1 MARSRTAPQSQTLTR
16 APKQFRRPP
25 GRERAGRRID
35 LVRRAEIGAERRSR
49 TRAALLNAALKLFG
63 HAHGRA
69 TRIEDVCAR
78 ARVARGT
85 FYNHFTGI
93 EALLESL
100 SDELT
105 RDFDDAVHA
114 AFELME
120 SPVERTCAAIRYY
133 LHGAIKDPRWGW
145 AMVNSSVRTILFGE
159 QVARRA
165 QATIQEGIDSGD
177 FSIESAFVGRDI
189 LLGTGLSGTLSLLHG
204 GTPANY
210 PEKVARQLLLSLGAS
225 AAVAASIT
233 SKPLRDLPQVA
244 PSSRFFRGTLG
255 GAVQPS
261 ARTTRGSVAR
271 AALPVKRKTR
281 KTLLDRESLASDT

>member
-1 MARSRTAPQSQTLTR
+1 MPRTAGTR
-16 APKQFRRPP
+16 IRRTSPASKP
-25 GRERAGRRID
+25 RENRRAGVRVDRA
-35 LVRRAEIGAERRSR
+35 RRAEIGAARRQR
-49 TRAALLNAALKLFG
+49 TRATLLNAALELFG

-93 EALLESL
+93 EALLEAL

-105 RDFDDAVHA
+105 RDFDDAVHV
-114 AFELME
+114 AFESMT

-133 LHGAIKDPRWGW
+133 LHGAIQDPRWGW

-159 QVARRA
+159 RVAQRA
-165 QATIQEGIDSGD
+165 LATIQEGIESGD
-177 FSIESAFVGRDI
+177 FALESALVGRDI
-189 LLGTGLSGTLSLLHG
+189 LLGSGLSGTLSLLHG

-210 PEKVARQLLLSLGAS
+210 PEKVARQLLLSLGAPQ
-225 AAVAASIT
+225 ATAVALAR
-233 SKPLRDLPQVA
+233 KPLRELPLVA

-255 GAVQPS
+255 GDGRS
-261 ARTTRGSVAR
+261 ASRAR
-271 AALPVKRKTR
+271 RR
-281 KTLLDRESLASDT
+281 RS

>member
-1 MARSRTAPQSQTLTR
+1 MARNAAPHPQNLTKAPRQRRTLSRR
-16 APKQFRRPP
+16 
-25 GRERAGRRID
+25 RAGRRID
-35 LVRRAEIGAERRSR
+35 HVRRAEIGAERRSR
-49 TRAALLNAALKLFG
+49 TRAALLNAALELFG

-93 EALLESL
+93 ESLLEAL

-114 AFELME
+114 AFEAME

-133 LHGAIKDPRWGW
+133 LHGAIQDPRWGW

-159 QVARRA
+159 RVARRA
-165 QATIQEGIDSGD
+165 QATIQEGIDSGA
-177 FSIESAFVGRDI
+177 FSIESAVIGRDI
-189 LLGTGLSGTLSLLHG
+189 LLGAGLSGTLSLLAG

-210 PEKVARQLLLSLGAS
+210 PEKVARQLLLSLGAPK
-225 AAVAASIT
+225 ALAVSLT
-233 SKPLRDLPQVA
+233 RKPLRDLPRVA
-244 PSSRFFRGTLG
+244 ASSRFFRGALG
-255 GAVQPS
+255 GGRKS
-261 ARTTRGSVAR
+261 EAR
-271 AALPVKRKTR
+271 A
-281 KTLLDRESLASDT
+281 